1 MTTVPTEK
9 TKPTAISTNYARRVG
24 RQFRGM
30 SATER
35 DELVADLAARLDAAS
50 ASAYAD
56 LVEQFGTPEDYARE
70 MGEALGVAPR
80 RSHRRRWI
88 IAAVTSIILVVGAT
102 LFLNRRPDISHYP
115 IGFGSSSVPA
125 GGVVEPVGSTLLV
138 HVEATKVAELSV
150 EIRNAGGTTVRVESL
165 DRTVGVSANND
176 GGFDVSNEGL
186 PPIWSPRIRVIR
198 QADPTGVIITSFDDP
213 TGFDFEPF
221 NIGAGEHVLL
231 SLRGPINYCVRAQ
244 GTVGDRLRLH
254 VTISGQH
261 RIIEGPELAFK
272 FDDCP

>member
-9 TKPTAISTNYARRVG
+9 TKPTAISTDYARRVG

-35 DELVADLAARLDAAS
+35 DELVVDLAARLDAAT
-50 ASAYAD
+50 ASAYSD
-56 LVEQFGTPEDYARE
+56 LVKQFGTPEDYAKE

-88 IAAVTSIILVVGAT
+88 IAAATAIILAVGVT
-102 LFLNRRPDISHYP
+102 LFLNRRPDIGHYP

-150 EIRNAGGTTVRVESL
+150 EIRNAGGTTIRVESL

-176 GGFDVSNEGL
+176 GGFDVSDEGL
-186 PPIWSPRIRVIR
+186 PPIWSPRVRVFR
-198 QADPTGVIITSFDDP
+198 QVDPTGVIISSFDDP

-221 NIGAGEHVLL
+221 NVAAGEHVVL

-261 RIIEGPELAFK
+261 RIVDGPELAFK